1 MNNDGDITINATLI
15 MLRYWKNF
23 WKIFQGQM
31 EKTLKEMRL
40 WSKVTLF
47 HKDPPNAMFSDA
59 ELEETRGAAKKWTGI
74 IPGFLGAV
82 LAPADFNIRLQQWA
96 V

>member
-15 MLRYWKNF
+15 MLRYSKNF

-47 HKDPPNAMFSDA
+47 HKVTLNAMIFDA
-59 ELEETRGAAKKWTGI
+59 ELKES
-74 IPGFLGAV
+74 
-82 LAPADFNIRLQQWA
+82 
-96 V
+96 

>member
-1 MNNDGDITINATLI
+1 MNNDGDITINAILI
-15 MLRYWKNF
+15 MLPYSKYY

-47 HKDPPNAMFSDA
+47 HKVSSNAMIFDA
-59 ELEETRGAAKKWTGI
+59 ELKES
-74 IPGFLGAV
+74 
-82 LAPADFNIRLQQWA
+82 
-96 V
+96 